1 MGVEI
6 DVVISGGSIEG
17 ICDATGFLKAL
28 TVDLGHKI
36 VSAAG
41 ASAGGIIL
49 SAFAS
54 GRPIEEIEKIVVG
67 TDIGRFVKIPRIW
80 QIYKIW
86 KAFSR
91 GWVSDGVALEDLMA
105 CMTGYKTLNDVELDL
120 HIAASDF
127 TNGTLI
133 DLCKAYDPTMPLH
146 KVMRITSCV
155 PGLFKQVEFKDIVW
169 YDGSIRSYFP
179 IELLPPSDRPCYG
192 FISQPIDSRTFGQRL
207 STYGVLAGLVNHSVD
222 ANIRSSIRLSGRRPV
237 LISHKDAHVGTYD
250 FGVSTSEKIRL
261 IESARQAT
269 LRRLST

>member
-28 TVDLGHKI
+28 TVDLGHKV

-49 SAFAS
+49 AGFAS

-67 TDIGRFVKIPRIW
+67 TDIGRLVKIPKIWQFWRIW
-80 QIYKIW
+80 KS
-86 KAFSR
+86 FNR
-91 GWVSDGVALEDLMA
+91 GWVSDGDALESLMG
-105 CMTGYKTLNDVELDL
+105 CMTGYKTMNDVQFDL

-127 TNGTLI
+127 TNNTLV
-133 DLCKAYDPTMPLH
+133 DFCKAYDPTMPLH
-146 KVMRITSCV
+146 KAMRITSCV
-155 PGLFKQVEFKDIVW
+155 PGLFKPVEHNGSTW

-179 IELLPPSDRPCYG
+179 IELLPPSDRPTFG
-192 FISQPIDSRTFGQRL
+192 FVSQPLDARSISERL

-222 ANIRSSIRLSGRRPV
+222 ANIRSSIRLSGRRPT
-237 LISHKDAHVGTYD
+237 LISHKDTHVGTYD
-250 FGVSTSEKIRL
+250 FGISTAEKQRL

-269 LRRLST
+269 IRRLST